1 MKSTSGTCK
10 HVRELRLVLWNNQIT
25 EKSIETMAAK
35 LPELCSLEKIYIN
48 LSNNKIGDGG
58 VRLLGKSMIDIPLLR
73 EIKLGFDST
82 GTTEVGCRYIGRML
96 SVLKK
101 DVKKLSQLW
110 LVLEGC
116 KVTDDG
122 IILLSKVLPRL
133 KQLQSVYINLADC
146 SLFDDAMFTLIHS
159 IQTNV
164 ETVKEISLDLRRN
177 IISPVMKNRILY

>member
-1 MKSTSGTCK
+1 
-10 HVRELRLVLWNNQIT
+10 
-25 EKSIETMAAK
+25 
-35 LPELCSLEKIYIN
+35 
-48 LSNNKIGDGG
+48 
-58 VRLLGKSMIDIPLLR
+58 LGKSMIDIPLLR

-82 GTTEVGCRYIGRML
+82 GTPEVGCRYIGRML
-96 SVLKK
+96 SVLKNLTKIDISLRANVIGLVGLEFICAGLK